1 MLSSAQDIL
10 LSLQFARFQQGRLG
24 KALPAQQSPAAIYWA
39 ASSPNPHSIE
49 GISMSSSAKTW
60 MDSLITALAPAI
72 WGSTYIVTTQLLP
85 PDRPF
90 TAALIRTLPAGLLL
104 ILFSRVLPPKAMWG
118 RLLILSALNIG
129 AFQALLFIAAY
140 RLPGGLAAV
149 VGATQPLMI
158 MSLVWM
164 LEHRQP
170 ARIALWAS
178 LFGILG
184 MAALLLAPGA
194 KWDSLGMA
202 AALAGA
208 ICMALGTYLARQWK
222 SQIPLLAFTG
232 WQLLLGGLL
241 LLPVALIFDAPLT
254 VLNTTQILGYAY
266 LSIVGALIAY
276 VLWFRG
282 IARLSP
288 VAASSLGLLSPITAV
303 ALGWILL
310 GQNMTPLSLAGF
322 VTVLASVLAVQWSV
336 LRPPMTLSPFPTKKS
351 PA

>member
-1 MLSSAQDIL
+1 
-10 LSLQFARFQQGRLG
+10 
-24 KALPAQQSPAAIYWA
+24 
-39 ASSPNPHSIE
+39 
-49 GISMSSSAKTW
+49 MSSSAKTW
-60 MDSLITALAPAI
+60 IDSLITALAPAI

-90 TAALIRTLPAGLLL
+90 TAALLRTLPAGLLL
-104 ILFSRVLPPKAMWG
+104 ILFSPVRPPKAMWG
-118 RLLILSALNIG
+118 RLLILSTLNIG

-149 VGATQPLMI
+149 VGATQPLIVMG
-158 MSLVWM
+158 LVWM
-164 LEHRQP
+164 LERRQP
-170 ARIALWAS
+170 AHLALWAS
-178 LFGILG
+178 LFGVLG
-184 MAALLLAPGA
+184 MAALLLAPNA
-194 KWDSLGMA
+194 KWDSIGLA
-202 AALAGA
+202 AALTGA
-208 ICMALGTYLARQWK
+208 ICMALGTYLSKKWK

-241 LLPVALIFDAPLT
+241 LLPVALVFDAPLP

-310 GQNMTPLSLAGF
+310 EQNMTPLSLAGL

-336 LRPPMTLSPFPTKKS
+336 AQPITLSPFSTKKS